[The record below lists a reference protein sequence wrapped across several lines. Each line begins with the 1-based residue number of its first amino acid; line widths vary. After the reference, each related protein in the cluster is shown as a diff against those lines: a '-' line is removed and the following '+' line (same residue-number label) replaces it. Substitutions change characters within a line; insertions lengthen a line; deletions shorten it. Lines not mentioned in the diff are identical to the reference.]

1 MLDQSK
7 LVADDKEFSKVNSL
21 THEEVTGIVTKIMNL
36 QNEFDLSK
44 MGVKKMNDCWWLL
57 HDSTVLKSTG
67 AYSADYY
74 GQQYDEDGVE
84 IIAILVLDNN
94 DYPKDFEIMRLD
106 GGKVISNLSNMK
118 FNYIKSKLSNT

>member
-1 MLDQSK
+1 M
-7 LVADDKEFSKVNSL
+7 NSL
-21 THEEVTGIVTKIMNL
+21 THEEVTKIVTAIMNL
-36 QNEFDLSK
+36 QNKFDSSK

-57 HDSTVLKSTG
+57 HNNTVLESTG

-94 DYPKDFEIMRLD
+94 NYPKDFEIMRLD
-106 GGKVISNLSNMK
+106 GGKIMSNIRSMK
-118 FNYIKSKLSNT
+118 FNYVKSKLCHS